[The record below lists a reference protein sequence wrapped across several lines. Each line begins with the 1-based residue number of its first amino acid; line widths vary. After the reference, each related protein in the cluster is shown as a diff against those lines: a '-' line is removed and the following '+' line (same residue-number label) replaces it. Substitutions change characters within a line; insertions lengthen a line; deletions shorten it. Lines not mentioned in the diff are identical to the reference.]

1 MAGKLKFYKEKIEGY
16 KKFYGIVATIKKVA
30 LSKYRAL
37 QVRTKTR
44 DYTQRYT
51 KKVFDIGEDL
61 EEEEQ
66 IKNLNKLMYIC
77 IGTNRGNCGPT
88 NSNQYKYLGGIA
100 EAAEKKATFLT
111 VGKKPGDAVAKLYP
125 DQYAGISLLNDD
137 KQMKHFAW
145 SNYVLENLDNVSTD
159 YDRLQIIFHRFI
171 SAGQQRQTRYNLPAW
186 DSWLTQINE
195 IGNSP
200 EPAADSGKLNNYR
213 LANAILDK
221 EEDEVRDF
229 FEFHRAIAF
238 LNAHCENELSEAAA
252 RIVAVEGQ
260 LTNIQELL
268 TKSTMIYNKTRQAA
282 ITTALIEILSAMT
295 AMADGQ
301 KGSGIQKNRFWEAA
315 SA

>member
-66 IKNLNKLMYIC
+66 IKNLNKLMYLC

-100 EAAEKKATFLT
+100 EAAEKRATFLT
-111 VGKKPGDAVAKLYP
+111 VGKKAGAAIEKLYP
-125 DQYAGISLLNDD
+125 DQYAGVSLLNDD

-145 SNYVLENLDNVSTD
+145 ANYVLENLDNVSTD

-229 FEFHRAIAF
+229 FDFHRAIAF

>member
-16 KKFYGIVATIKKVA
+16 KKFYSIVSTIKKVA

-37 QVRTKTR
+37 QGRVKTR

-51 KKVFDIGEDL
+51 KKVFDIGDDL
-61 EEEEQ
+61 EEDEA

-88 NSNQYKYLGGIA
+88 NSAQYKYLGGIA

-111 VGKKPGDAVAKLYP
+111 VGKKPGDAIAKLYP
-125 DQYAGISLLNDD
+125 DQYAGINLLNDD
-137 KQMKHFAW
+137 KQMKSVAW
-145 SNYVLENLDNVSTD
+145 SNYVLEYLDHTSTE
-159 YDRLQIIFHRFI
+159 YDRLQIVFHRFV
-171 SAGQQRQTRYNLPAW
+171 SVGAQRQCRYNLPSW
-186 DSWLTQINE
+186 DSWLSQIND
-195 IGNSP
+195 IGNSA
-200 EPAADSGKLNNYR
+200 EPTADSGKLNNYR

-221 EEDEVRDF
+221 EESEVRELYD
-229 FEFHRAIAF
+229 FHRMIAF
-238 LNAHCENELSEAAA
+238 LNAHSENELSEAAA

-295 AMADGQ
+295 AMADAQ
-301 KGSGIQKNRFWEAA
+301 KGSGVQKNRFWEAA